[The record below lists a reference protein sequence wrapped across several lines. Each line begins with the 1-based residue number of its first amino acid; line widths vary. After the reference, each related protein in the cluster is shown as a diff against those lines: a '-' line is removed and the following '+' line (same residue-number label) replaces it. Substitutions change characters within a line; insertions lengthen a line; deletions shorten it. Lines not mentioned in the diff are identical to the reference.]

1 MASTRLKTTKD
12 GRDYYEIRVHP
23 SNGKE
28 VTRRWYVPAGWSK
41 RAIER
46 ELAKVSADIERQV
59 KDGDIL
65 SRAEAKAEAEA
76 RVAEEAKILTVKQ
89 YAERVFMPA
98 LTVRC
103 SEHTRANYQGN
114 LDNWI
119 YPAIGDRKLPDVTAA
134 QINALLLDMQKQGKA
149 QGTCVKCYTILSG
162 IFKSAFMD
170 DSISIN
176 PMLKVQRP
184 KPRKD
189 EKKSTDAEAY
199 TIDEARQ
206 LITALDAEP
215 LKWKTLI
222 NLLLETG
229 VRRGEACGLQWT
241 DVDFAERTIAINR
254 NLCYSPQKGV
264 YVDTPKNGHTRTV
277 PVGDDMLKLLRQLRS
292 EQASSFLSRWI
303 FTQDGSPEP
312 MHPDSPTRYLQKL
325 SKRTG
330 ISGLHPHKLR
340 HTFASIA
347 ITNGA
352 DIASVSETLG
362 HSDKAVTLRMYT
374 HADEESKRRATNIF
388 REALRQKEA

>member
-12 GRDYYEIRVHP
+12 GHCYYEIRVHP
-23 SNGKE
+23 SDGKE

-41 RAIER
+41 RAIDR
-46 ELAKVSADIERQV
+46 ELAKVSAEIERQV
-59 KDGDIL
+59 KEGNIL
-65 SRAEAKAEAEA
+65 SRAETKEKAAA
-76 RVAEEAKILTVKQ
+76 QAAEEAKILTLRQ
-89 YAERVFMPA
+89 YTERVFMPA
-98 LTVRC
+98 LSVRC

-119 YPAIGDRKLPDVTAA
+119 YPALGNIKLPELTSA
-134 QINALLLDMQKQGKA
+134 QINALLLDMQKKGKA
-149 QGTCVKCYTILSG
+149 HGTCVKSYTILSG
-162 IFKSAFMD
+162 ILKAAFMD
-170 DSISIN
+170 DTIKMN

-189 EKKSTDAEAY
+189 EKKNTEAEAF
-199 TIDEARQ
+199 TVEEARK
-206 LITALDAEP
+206 LITALESEP

-229 VRRGEACGLQWT
+229 LRRGEACGLQWS
-241 DVDFAERTIAINR
+241 DIDFDEQTIIVSR
-254 NLCYSPQKGV
+254 NLCYTPQQGV

-277 PVGDDMLKLLRQLRS
+277 PIGDEMIKLLRQLRQ
-292 EQASSFLSRWI
+292 EQASSFISRWI
-303 FTQDGSPEP
+303 FTQDGSAEP
-312 MHPDSPTRYLQKL
+312 MHPDSPTRYLKKL
-325 SKRTG
+325 SARAG
-330 ISGLHPHKLR
+330 ITGLHPHKLR

-374 HADEESKRRATNIF
+374 HADEESKRRASNIL
-388 REALRQKEA
+388 REALRNPA

>member
-1 MASTRLKTTKD
+1 MASTRLKMTKD
-12 GRDYYEIRVHP
+12 GRSYYEIRVHP
-23 SNGKE
+23 ANGKD
-28 VTRRWYVPAGWSK
+28 VTRRWYVPEGWSK
-41 RAIER
+41 RAIDR

-59 KDGDIL
+59 KEGNIL
-65 SRAEAKAEAEA
+65 SRAEIKEKAAA
-76 RVAEEAKILTVKQ
+76 QAAEEAKILTLRQ

-98 LTVRC
+98 LSVRC

-119 YPAIGDRKLPDVTAA
+119 YPALGEIKLPELTSA
-134 QINALLLDMQKQGKA
+134 QINALLLKMQKQGKA
-149 QGTCVKCYTILSG
+149 HATCVKCYTILSG
-162 IFKSAFMD
+162 ILKSAFMD
-170 DSISIN
+170 DTIKTN

-189 EKKSTDAEAY
+189 EKKNNDAEAF
-199 TIDEARQ
+199 TVEEARQ
-206 LITALDAEP
+206 IITTLESEP

-229 VRRGEACGLQWT
+229 LRRGEACGLQWS
-241 DVDFAERTIAINR
+241 DIDYNEQTITVSR
-254 NLCYSPQKGV
+254 NLCYTPQQGV

-277 PVGDDMLKLLRQLRS
+277 PVGDEMIKLLRQLRR
-292 EQASSFLSRWI
+292 EQAESFVSRWI
-303 FTQDGSPEP
+303 FTQDGNAEP
-312 MHPDSPTRYLQKL
+312 MHPDSPTRYLKKL
-325 SKRTG
+325 SERAG
-330 ISGLHPHKLR
+330 VSGLHPHKLR

-374 HADEESKRRATNIF
+374 HADEESKRRASNIF
-388 REALRQKEA
+388 REAIRNPA